1 MKGVNSIM
9 IFDKIKLYISNPET
23 GELKIT
29 FLCDKCRK
37 EMEKPDY
44 WYFKS
49 TINGKDNG
57 YHFYCEE
64 CKNKM

>member
-9 IFDKIKLYISNPET
+9 IFNKIKLYISNPET

-29 FLCDKCRK
+29 FLCDKCKK
-37 EMEKPDY
+37 EMEKLDY

-49 TINGKDNG
+49 TINGEDNG
-57 YHFYCEE
+57 YHFYCKE

>member
-1 MKGVNSIM
+1 MK
-9 IFDKIKLYISNPET
+9 FKKIKLYKKKKKT
-23 GELKIT
+23 GELKVT

-49 TINGKDNG
+49 TINEKDNG
-57 YHFYCEE
+57 YHFYCEK

>member
-1 MKGVNSIM
+1 MKGINSIM
-9 IFDKIKLYISNPET
+9 IFNKIKLYISNPET

-29 FLCDKCRK
+29 FLCDKCKK
-37 EMEKPDY
+37 EMEKLDY

-49 TINGKDNG
+49 TINGKDNE
-57 YHFYCEE
+57 YHFYCKE